1 MNCVRTKKKCFFSL
15 LASSLDVFIKGEE
28 IFCFQSLHRNEQRR
42 DLETTHRRVHLS
54 SCQSVAFLDPSPR
67 ITDHLLRISK
77 CASLAALRV
86 TLRFFLPWHPDPLS
100 SNRSQRPNLPLQLPS
115 VSILNQGEVKR
126 LRLLWVLGHQ
136 LAIQLCCFETPEPYQ
151 PEIANPSKIS

>member
-1 MNCVRTKKKCFFSL
+1 MGHLIFSEKSVNCVSKKGHVFYCLLPALMYSSKEKRFSVFKAFTETKNVVTWK
-15 LASSLDVFIKGEE
+15 
-28 IFCFQSLHRNEQRR
+28 
-42 DLETTHRRVHLS
+42 HRRVHLS

-77 CASLAALRV
+77 CASLAALRL
-86 TLRFFLPWHPDPLS
+86 TLRFFVPWHPGPLA

-115 VSILNQGEVKR
+115 VSMLNQRDVKMPRR
-126 LRLLWVLGHQ
+126 LWVVLGHQ

-151 PEIANPSKIS
+151 P

>member
-1 MNCVRTKKKCFFSL
+1 M
-15 LASSLDVFIKGEE
+15 LASSLDVLIKGEE
-28 IFCFQSLHRNEQRR
+28 IFCLQSLQRNEKRR
-42 DLETTHRRVHLS
+42 DLETSESPPVKL
-54 SCQSVAFLDPSPR
+54 SVAFLDPSPR

-77 CASLAALRV
+77 CASLRRASCD
-86 TLRFFLPWHPDPLS
+86 FFSFLPWHPDPLS

-115 VSILNQGEVKR
+115 VSILNQREVKR

-151 PEIANPSKIS
+151 P

>member
-1 MNCVRTKKKCFFSL
+1 MNCVRTKKKCFFHCL
-15 LASSLDVFIKGEE
+15 LPALMYSSKEKRFSAFKA
-28 IFCFQSLHRNEQRR
+28 FT
-42 DLETTHRRVHLS
+42 ETNNVVTWKHRRVHLS